1 MASRSNPRQL
11 VLLVI
16 LLATLVVAVVVRMR
30 PSLVKGI
37 GGASTTEI
45 RVGSYSVP
53 ELGWEGGGVRAL
65 PSPRPG
71 GRNPFAFGPP
81 PTPTPDPRPTPTP
94 VPTLPPR
101 PQPTPTP
108 PGILVDGKRLPPPP
122 NFNLTFVGWLGPDRL
137 PVAVFRD
144 GNSIMVV
151 PRGEIIDGKFI
162 VREVTALAVTIAYVG
177 YPDSVT
183 KTVALAR

>member
-1 MASRSNPRQL
+1 VASSTTARQV
-11 VLLVI
+11 VLLVV
-16 LLATLVVAVVVRMR
+16 LLVTLVVAVVVRLR
-30 PSLVKGI
+30 PSLVAGI
-37 GGASTTEI
+37 SSGPTGEV

-53 ELGWEGGGVRAL
+53 ELGWTDGGVRAL
-65 PSPRPG
+65 PSPGPG

-122 NFNLTFVGWLGPDRL
+122 HFNWAFVGWLGPDRL

-144 GNSIMVV
+144 GNAITVV
-151 PRGEIIDGKFI
+151 PRGETIDGKFI
-162 VREVTALAVTIAYVG
+162 VREVTAVAVTIAYVG